1 MSNSPSYKILLNPG
15 PTNTRAETKQAQMDG
30 SDVCHRTED
39 FYTILNETKTMLLQ
53 RMTKDSGLTFDNDTW
68 HVALIGGSG
77 TTAMEAMM
85 SSLGNSDSPTKVIK
99 AGKYGERISDMLN
112 IYGVGH
118 DIVKAN
124 SIQDLESD
132 NSSVDL
138 FFVENETTNG
148 EKYSIKDITS
158 LYQNAKLFI
167 DTTSAFGA
175 SDYSKHLDKIQAMS
189 FCSNKCLQSTPG
201 LGIVIWR
208 KDLPV
213 FEKNHYCYLNRYTKT
228 IPPFT
233 VPVQSIYA
241 LHETLKIS
249 DDNTDL
255 FDSRLGN
262 LISSFKEIGITCIDK
277 KPCNSIIGFT
287 HPKLSY
293 DELNAFLSKKD
304 IVIYEGIPGYENS
317 FRVATMSVDFDDK
330 FETIIQVFKESTM

>member
-1 MSNSPSYKILLNPG
+1 MSTPSNKLLLNPG
-15 PTNTRAETKQAQMDG
+15 PTNTRLETKQAQMDG

-39 FYTILNETKTMLLQ
+39 FYKVLNSTKTLLLQ
-53 RMTKDSGLTFDNDTW
+53 RLTKDTNITFDNETW

-85 SSLGNSDSPTKVIK
+85 SSLGNASSATKVIK

-112 IYGVGH
+112 IYNVEH
-118 DIVKAN
+118 DVISAN
-124 SIQDLESD
+124 SVEELQKDES
-132 NSSVDL
+132 NMDL

-148 EKYSIKDITS
+148 EKYSLEYITS
-158 LYQNAKLFI
+158 IYPNAKLFV
-167 DTTSAFGA
+167 DTTSAFGS
-175 SDYSKHLDKIQAMS
+175 SDYSNHLDQIQAMS

-208 KDLPV
+208 KSLPV

-233 VPVQSIYA
+233 VPVQVISA
-241 LHETLKIS
+241 LEATLRVS

-255 FDSRLGN
+255 FDERRDN
-262 LISSFKEIGITCIDK
+262 LISSFQEIGINCIDK

-293 DELNAFLSKKD
+293 DELNTFLSERD
-304 IVIYEGIPGYENS
+304 IVIYEGITGYKNS
-317 FRVATMSVDFDDK
+317 FRVATMSVEFDNK
-330 FETIIQVFKESTM
+330 FDYIQDVFKESTL